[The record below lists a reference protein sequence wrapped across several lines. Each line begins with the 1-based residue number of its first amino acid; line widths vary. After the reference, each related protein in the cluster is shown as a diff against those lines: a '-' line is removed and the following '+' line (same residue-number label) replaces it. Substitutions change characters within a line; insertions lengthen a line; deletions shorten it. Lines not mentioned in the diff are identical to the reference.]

1 MIQGVHAETVAFLNP
16 EQAAGLFRLAAWP
29 WFGQQG
35 QFATRRV
42 WLEGTTPRDC
52 YLRVTTVKVVDH
64 RARAKVADHRVSCS
78 VQLESGEGPRATPLM
93 RAEITLAP
101 APTREG
107 VIRSILTL
115 QGMVVRDLAGPS
127 GTTST
132 DATRRLANEYARSL
146 LRQIAAA
153 IEQQT
158 AKIAA
163 S

>member
-1 MIQGVHAETVAFLNP
+1 M
-16 EQAAGLFRLAAWP
+16 
-29 WFGQQG
+29 
-35 QFATRRV
+35 
-42 WLEGTTPRDC
+42 
-52 YLRVTTVKVVDH
+52 
-64 RARAKVADHRVSCS
+64 KVADHRGGVKVADHRASCS
-78 VQLESGEGPRATPLM
+78 VQLESRDGPPATPLM

-101 APTREG
+101 GPTRDG

-115 QGMVVRDLAGPS
+115 QGMVVRDLAGPA

-146 LRQIAAA
+146 KQIAAA
-153 IEQQT
+153 MEQQT

>member
-1 MIQGVHAETVAFLNP
+1 MIQGVHAETVAFLSF

-35 QFATRRV
+35 QFGTPRV
-42 WLEGTTPRDC
+42 WLRGTTPRDC
-52 YLRVTTVKVVDH
+52 WLRVTAVKVADH
-64 RARAKVADHRVSCS
+64 RPGAKVADHRASCS
-78 VQLESGEGPRATPLM
+78 VQLESRDGPRATALM
-93 RAEITLAP
+93 RAEITLTP
-101 APTREG
+101 ALTRDG

-115 QGMVVRDLAGPS
+115 QGMVVRDLAGPA
-127 GTTST
+127 GITPT

-146 LRQIAAA
+146 LQQIAAA
-153 IEQQT
+153 MEQQT